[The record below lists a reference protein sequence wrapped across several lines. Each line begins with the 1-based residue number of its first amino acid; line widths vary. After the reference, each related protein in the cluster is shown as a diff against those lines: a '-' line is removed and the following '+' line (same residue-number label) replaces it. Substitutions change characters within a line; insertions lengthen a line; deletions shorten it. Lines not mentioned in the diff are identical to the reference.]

1 SSIRRFCVLFF
12 SVSLFIYVLF
22 YFLSFFFFFQAEDGI
37 RDFHVTGV
45 QTCALPI
52 SETGQTGPDEAGSG
66 VGCGCPDYRTD
77 VDLDLDFQDDAANVF
92 PTGLYPEEWS
102 ENLKDDLGQAAEAI
116 EDARIETE
124 LKEAK
129 ARVRA
134 RFTAPAPAPETTPA
148 PA

>member
-1 SSIRRFCVLFF
+1 
-12 SVSLFIYVLF
+12 
-22 YFLSFFFFFQAEDGI
+22 
-37 RDFHVTGV
+37 
-45 QTCALPI
+45 
-52 SETGQTGPDEAGSG
+52 SG

-77 VDLDLDFQDDAANVF
+77 VDLDLDFQDDAANIC

-116 EDARIETE
+116 EHQRIEAE

-134 RFTAPAPAPETTPA
+134 RFTAPEPA
-148 PA
+148 PASSTGTATEHSAIPEAEKDSAPAAENDTGTGSGRRREPELASLPALSRPQRDHR

>member
-1 SSIRRFCVLFF
+1 
-12 SVSLFIYVLF
+12 
-22 YFLSFFFFFQAEDGI
+22 
-37 RDFHVTGV
+37 
-45 QTCALPI
+45 
-52 SETGQTGPDEAGSG
+52 
-66 VGCGCPDYRTD
+66 
-77 VDLDLDFQDDAANVF
+77 F

-134 RFTAPAPAPETTPA
+134 RFTAPESAPETTPA
-148 PA
+148 PATECGATPETEKHSTPAAENDTGTGSGRRREPELVSLPALGRPQRDHR